1 MRSVTLS
8 SGERVPALGIG
19 TWRMGESR
27 AARAEEIATLRLAID
42 LGATLIDT
50 AEMYGEGA
58 TEALVGEAIS
68 GRRDEIFLVSKVY
81 PHNASRAGAT
91 AACERS
97 LLRLRTDRIDL
108 YLLHW
113 RGDVPL
119 AETLEAFLTLQQ
131 RGKIRYFGVSNFDVG
146 DMRDLWELPGA
157 RAVAT
162 DQVLYNLTRRNVES
176 ALLPWLHERHIP
188 VMAYSPL
195 EQGRL
200 VRHRELTALA
210 RRDGM
215 SPGQLALAWLLSHD
229 NVIAIPKSGNRERL
243 KENLGALD
251 HPLTPA
257 QLLELDRI
265 FPRPAGVRPLEML

>member
-81 PHNASRAGAT
+81 PHNASREGAA

-119 AETLEAFLTLQQ
+119 AETVEAFLALQRQ
-131 RGKIRYFGVSNFDVG
+131 GKIRYFGVSNFDLG

-162 DQVLYNLTRRNVES
+162 DQVLYNLTRRNAES

-215 SPGQLALAWLLSHD
+215 SPGQVALAWLLSHD
-229 NVIAIPKSGNRERL
+229 DVIAIPKSGNCERL

-251 HPLTPA
+251 HALTPE
-257 QLLELDRI
+257 QLRELDRI
-265 FPRPAGVRPLEML
+265 FPRAAGVRPLEML